1 MRSGAWAAGTLLLWI
16 VFLPVYLIKR
26 APRTAAASR
35 PAAASALSHEPPVA
49 HAGDASTRR
58 TVAIVAG
65 VIVVLLYL
73 SGRLDRELY
82 KVGLN
87 YHQCGQNGFGAVFC
101 GDDLTAYNDHLQAVQ
116 QQATQA
122 EDRPNKISAPQ
133 TRPPPAAPEPPR
145 SFRPLSGPSATLGHD
160 LGKHSGHALAGSYKR
175 PRA

>member
-1 MRSGAWAAGTLLLWI
+1 M
-16 VFLPVYLIKR
+16 
-26 APRTAAASR
+26 
-35 PAAASALSHEPPVA
+35 
-49 HAGDASTRR
+49 
-58 TVAIVAG
+58 
-65 VIVVLLYL
+65 IVVLLYL

-87 YHQCGQNGFGAVFC
+87 DHQCGQNGFGAVFC

-145 SFRPLSGPSATLGHD
+145 SFRPLLRPSATLGHD
-160 LGKHSGHALAGSYKR
+160 LGKHSGHALAGSYKSTTR
-175 PRA
+175 LEEWYASPFGERAFKARVRSTLAGFAIEPSSPVELARAVSAAHTRARAAGC